1 MICVERKDVYVY
13 VNAIGECI
21 PSEHS
26 TKRVIEIPKRS
37 SQWAEVEYVFY
48 KEATDSVSI
57 SLENGWTKPCL
68 HLSSFFPSTPTCT
81 TSLVWM
87 SPQMVFIGLNYSI
100 FRTLLVM
107 IKMFHNLFFLIQL
120 LCFLFFFNEY
130 TFLFEIKQHTK
141 MFIPIVGKQSST
153 FWRSIGK
160 IFLLS
165 WNGFCLELF

>member
-1 MICVERKDVYVY
+1 MICVERKDLYVY
-13 VNAIGECI
+13 VNAIGECM

-48 KEATDSVSI
+48 KEATDSVSF

-68 HLSSFFPSTPTCT
+68 HLSSFFLSTPTCT

-100 FRTLLVM
+100 FHTLLVM

-120 LCFLFFFNEY
+120 LCFLFFFQWIHIFIWNKTTRKDVRTY
-130 TFLFEIKQHTK
+130 CRKTKFNFLKIHRKNFFTFSF
-141 MFIPIVGKQSST
+141 
-153 FWRSIGK
+153 
-160 IFLLS
+160 
-165 WNGFCLELF
+165 